1 MNVRNRY
8 VFAAALGVFFGLE
21 VLDSDH
27 FLGFL
32 FLLSH
37 KHKHQAETGS
47 SKPLI
52 SSKLQT

>member
-1 MNVRNRY
+1 M
-8 VFAAALGVFFGLE
+8 FAAALGVFFGLE